1 MAGSR
6 ITVND
11 RALQDYSTATSGE
24 IPRKCIVT
32 AFVQAITSQHTQHS
46 TVPSKI
52 VRVDEVAINHTQ
64 PVEEDDWS

>member
-1 MAGSR
+1 M
-6 ITVND
+6 
-11 RALQDYSTATSGE
+11 
-24 IPRKCIVT
+24 VT